1 MLIPGQILRISIYFE
16 SSNIHKASFGATV
29 YSGVANLQDILQA
42 EVTGKHAQ
50 DVGGERLRSDGSKPV
65 PEEELESGKKVTGN
79 GEMLVTVSSVALFV
93 ALY

>member
-1 MLIPGQILRISIYFE
+1 M
-16 SSNIHKASFGATV
+16 
-29 YSGVANLQDILQA
+29 
-42 EVTGKHAQ
+42 TGKHAQ
-50 DVGGERLRSDGSKPV
+50 DVGGERLRSDGSKLV